1 MAWGVLLRDGEV
13 LYEIWNAISTGQEMR
28 AGQFGRVKAVE
39 GMRVIIE

>member
-1 MAWGVLLRDGEV
+1 MNCGSGEV
-13 LYEIWNAISTGQEMR
+13 PCEIWNAISTGQGVR